1 MWPALVQLL
10 ELAPHVTRLVPMA
23 DRYLQS
29 KADSGKAQRRAL
41 EEMADRLRGDM
52 ALTVERTHGDLTR
65 VTAAQAGIVQ
75 QLTKQNATL
84 ESLAADL
91 HAARVTSET
100 VDMRMAQLETRIQR
114 LWMAVVAGLIVSA
127 GVVAVLAVLLL
138 RR

>member
-29 KADSGKAQRRAL
+29 KADSGKAQRLAL
-41 EEMADRLRGDM
+41 EEMAERLRGDM
-52 ALTVERTHGDLTR
+52 ALTAERTQGDLTR

-91 HAARVTSET
+91 HAARLTSET
-100 VDMRMAQLETRIQR
+100 VDARMAQLETRIQR
-114 LWMAVVAGLIVSA
+114 LWMAVVAGLLVSA
-127 GVVAVLAVLLL
+127 GAVAVLAVLLL